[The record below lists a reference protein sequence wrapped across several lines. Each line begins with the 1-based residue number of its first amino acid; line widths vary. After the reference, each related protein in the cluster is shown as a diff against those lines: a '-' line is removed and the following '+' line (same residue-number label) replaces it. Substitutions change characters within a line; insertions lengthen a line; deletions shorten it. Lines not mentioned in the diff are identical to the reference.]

1 MEDKPRNDMTNAS
14 GNNEKIKHR
23 TLHLGNVEYSLQ
35 DVSFATGENEY
46 LNERVTGERTDE
58 T

>member
-1 MEDKPRNDMTNAS
+1 MEDKPRNDINTS
-14 GNNEKIKHR
+14 DNNEKIKHR

-35 DVSFATGENEY
+35 DVSFATGENKY
-46 LNERVTGERTDE
+46 LNERVTGETTDE